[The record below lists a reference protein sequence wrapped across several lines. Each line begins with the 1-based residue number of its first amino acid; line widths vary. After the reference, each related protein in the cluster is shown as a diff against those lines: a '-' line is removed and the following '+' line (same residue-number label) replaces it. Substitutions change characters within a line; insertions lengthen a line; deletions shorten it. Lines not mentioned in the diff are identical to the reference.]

1 MITSKHIN
9 KIIIGFLIM
18 AIIFTGIIMY
28 LPRTVDIEENST
40 KMDYESRLFNKDGI
54 ISIDI
59 KADENDWANM
69 LENATKEEYISC
81 DVTINGTTFS
91 SVGIRPKG
99 NSSLSM
105 VAGSDSDRFSF
116 KFEFDHYIDGQTCF
130 GLDKLV
136 INNIQSD
143 TTYMKEYMSYELMT
157 YMGVRTP
164 LYAYTEVTVNGEDWG
179 FYLAV
184 EALEESFAQRNYG
197 TNHGML
203 YKPESMGARGKGMM
217 NDFINNNNN
226 ANKDANN
233 DKTNAQ
239 KPQGNFDNKM
249 KGNMQGGFP
258 GDFGGDSGGGFP
270 GGFGGGTGG
279 GTDLIYTDDKISS
292 YSNIFDSEVFK
303 GTDKDYSRV
312 TTALKN
318 LNEGTNL
325 EKYINVDEVLK
336 YIAVNTFVVNLDS
349 YFSNMKHNYYLYE
362 EEGQLSMLPWDYNLA
377 FAGFQSGSAG
387 SAVNFP
393 IDTPVSGV
401 ELSERPMVA
410 KLLEV
415 DEYKEKYHQYLQE
428 IVDGYINNGTYE
440 ATINKV
446 DSLISEYVKNDPSSF
461 GTYEQYTAA
470 VPVLIEFGKLRAK
483 SIKGQLEGTIPS
495 TTEGQNNATDK
506 LIDASG
512 INLSTMGSQ
521 GGGRMG
527 NRNNS
532 GSNGIPNDRGNM
544 QMPDNM
550 PEGDVM
556 RQAMEII
563 QSADG
568 KELTDEQISQLK
580 ELGLTDDQIEFIKNM
595 GSMFGNRGNMG
606 PGGGMPGDFNGQQD
620 GKSMPGMPGNSSPE
634 TKNGISIPAVIAYIA
649 VMAAG
654 LLFVI
659 KFKRR
664 RI

>member
-1 MITSKHIN
+1 MVTSKHIN
-9 KIIIGFLIM
+9 KIIIGTLIL

-28 LPRTVDIEENST
+28 LPGTVDTEGSST
-40 KMDYESRLFNKDGI
+40 KMDYESKLFNKDSI
-54 ISIDI
+54 VSIDI

-81 DVTINGTTFS
+81 DVTINGATFS

-116 KFEFDHYIDGQTCF
+116 KFEFDHYIDGQTCY

-143 TTYMKEYMSYELMT
+143 TTYMKEYMSYELMS
-157 YMGVRTP
+157 YMGVKTP
-164 LYAYTEVTVNGEDWG
+164 LYAYTKVTVNGENWG

-203 YKPESMGARGKGMM
+203 YKPESMGARGNGMM
-217 NDFINNNNN
+217 NDFL
-226 ANKDANN
+226 NN
-233 DKTNAQ
+233 DNAQ

-249 KGNMQGGFP
+249 KGDMGDGFP
-258 GDFGGDSGGGFP
+258 GDFGGDSRGGFS

-303 GTDKDYSRV
+303 GTDEDYRRIIN
-312 TTALKN
+312 ALKN
-318 LNEGTNL
+318 LNAGTNL

-440 ATINKV
+440 ATISKV

-470 VPVLIEFGKLRAK
+470 VPVLKEFGKLRAK

-495 TTEGQNNATDK
+495 TTEGQNIATDK

-532 GSNGIPNDRGNM
+532 GLNGIPNDRGNM

-580 ELGLTDDQIEFIKNM
+580 ELGLTDDQIESIKNI

-606 PGGGMPGDFNGQQD
+606 PGGGMPGGFDKQQD
-620 GKSMPGMPGNSSPE
+620 GRSMPDMPGDASPE

>member
-40 KMDYESRLFNKDGI
+40 KMGYESRLFNKDGI

-116 KFEFDHYIDGQTCF
+116 KFEFDHYIDGQTCY

-203 YKPESMGARGKGMM
+203 YKPESMGARGNGMM

-270 GGFGGGTGG
+270 GGLGGGSGG

-312 TTALKN
+312 INALKN
-318 LNEGTNL
+318 LNEGINL

-393 IDTPVSGV
+393 VDTPVSGV

-495 TTEGQNNATDK
+495 TTEGQNNAADK

-580 ELGLTDDQIEFIKNM
+580 ELGLTDDQIESIKNI

-606 PGGGMPGDFNGQQD
+606 PGGGMPGGFDKQQD
-620 GKSMPGMPGNSSPE
+620 GRSIPDMPGNSSPE